1 MIQLPSKFNKKSS
14 LLSAIAFYNQ
24 CQHLIS
30 KLILNRKFK
39 TFFSLFLEI
48 ISLSDK
54 ICMGKYLSSLRS
66 KYQFRKE
73 GEKIRT
79 LLFPIIHQLII
90 NNLTSLLVNITS

>member
-1 MIQLPSKFNKKSS
+1 MIQLPNKFNKKSS

-54 ICMGKYLSSLRS
+54 FVWENIYPLYEVNINWRNK
-66 KYQFRKE
+66 
-73 GEKIRT
+73 KIHT
-79 LLFPIIHQLII
+79 LLFPIIRQLIK
-90 NNLTSLLVNITS
+90 